1 MRAGN
6 ALRRTHRERYGVA
19 GRRTIERREDAR
31 GVAGGAASTWSDFG
45 GIEEECKHP
54 WESGASQCFE
64 CGVILRMRARE
75 KDATVRRGVILRRK
89 GVMRK
94 VTRMRKRVTR
104 RCGMRCRKPYQR
116 WGMKIT
122 TRPFFAQGLKRHD
135 PLHRHHPE
143 RQCGLRMCLVYLYLL
158 VSMCTTPSIR

>member
-89 GVMRK
+89 
-94 VTRMRKRVTR
+94 RVTSR
-104 RCGMRCRKPYQR
+104 RFQESALVQR
-116 WGMKIT
+116 IEDTTRPSVVT
-122 TRPFFAQGLKRHD
+122 TRPFVAQGFKD
-135 PLHRHHPE
+135 P
-143 RQCGLRMCLVYLYLL
+143 C
-158 VSMCTTPSIR
+158 S